1 MMKFKYLRPSALYYL
16 AEGLSFDIGK
26 CAEVLDSAL
35 VGLNQQ
41 TGIPEKI
48 VRWNRLGGHKSGP
61 LKLGTLNRIAIE
73 VTETASKS
81 GEKMHLATVI
91 ESKGERESGPVV
103 FLAMQ
108 SLALHIPMRVELP
121 LRALLRGGPYLEGT
135 YVVYLH
141 VLFSDDDK
149 EYVYYGITKR
159 GWNYRFGE
167 HMKAALGT
175 RQARLFPQKMAELV
189 DARVAQ
195 LAGRDDG
202 RPKLTGVITVLCS
215 VGVDEDMAK
224 DTEEYLVDKYSLASK
239 HSLGLNMI
247 PGGREGVRVL
257 HQLAG
262 REAGNS
268 IETEARE
275 EALVE
280 YLAKYPQV
288 VIAKP
293 GVAAAWNDPA
303 YAEAVICGR
312 ENRLTAEQV
321 RKIRYLAAMGHDLP
335 SIGSAVGAIDAGQV
349 RRVLAGRTYS
359 RIH

>member
-121 LRALLRGGPYLEGT
+121 LRALLRE
-135 YVVYLH
+135 
-141 VLFSDDDK
+141 
-149 EYVYYGITKR
+149 
-159 GWNYRFGE
+159 
-167 HMKAALGT
+167 
-175 RQARLFPQKMAELV
+175 
-189 DARVAQ
+189 
-195 LAGRDDG
+195 
-202 RPKLTGVITVLCS
+202 
-215 VGVDEDMAK
+215 
-224 DTEEYLVDKYSLASK
+224 
-239 HSLGLNMI
+239 
-247 PGGREGVRVL
+247 
-257 HQLAG
+257 
-262 REAGNS
+262 
-268 IETEARE
+268 
-275 EALVE
+275 
-280 YLAKYPQV
+280 
-288 VIAKP
+288 
-293 GVAAAWNDPA
+293 
-303 YAEAVICGR
+303 
-312 ENRLTAEQV
+312 
-321 RKIRYLAAMGHDLP
+321 
-335 SIGSAVGAIDAGQV
+335 
-349 RRVLAGRTYS
+349 GRTWRGPTS
-359 RIH
+359 SISTCCSPMTTRNMCTTASPNAAGTIASESI